1 MELRNGVFK
10 MMMILWGVVPI
21 VLLVLT
27 VIYLYKKINSAVKY
41 FGAKE
46 DVSYSSV
53 NDSKIK
59 TKYRIISIGIFAL
72 LIVPVVFFKMT
83 WIIVLLHLFVLLLV
97 TDLVVWIIEKIGH
110 KINSTTFQ
118 RIYKS
123 GIIAIVIT
131 AIMITYGYFNIF
143 KVIDTQYTV
152 YTEKNIRSEGYKI
165 LVLSDL
171 HTGLT
176 LNGEQLEQKVAEMSY
191 QNPDVVIL
199 DGDIVDESTTFEQMQ
214 EAFSILSKISNRYG
228 IYYVYGNHDKNAYT
242 SKPNYTPEQ
251 LKETIISTG
260 INILEDTTQVINN
273 ELVLIGRADKGDM
286 VNVRKDISELVDG
299 LNSSMEWIV
308 LDHQPADYKLCEQ
321 NGADII
327 ISGHTH
333 AGQIWP
339 IGFLSSV
346 LHLDEM
352 NYGYKVNNNMTAIV
366 TSGIAGWGFP
376 LRTSKHSEYL
386 VINIVNK

>member
-1 MELRNGVFK
+1 M
-10 MMMILWGVVPI
+10 
-21 VLLVLT
+21 
-27 VIYLYKKINSAVKY
+27 
-41 FGAKE
+41 
-46 DVSYSSV
+46 
-53 NDSKIK
+53 
-59 TKYRIISIGIFAL
+59 
-72 LIVPVVFFKMT
+72 
-83 WIIVLLHLFVLLLV
+83 
-97 TDLVVWIIEKIGH
+97 
-110 KINSTTFQ
+110 
-118 RIYKS
+118 
-123 GIIAIVIT
+123 
-131 AIMITYGYFNIF
+131 
-143 KVIDTQYTV
+143 
-152 YTEKNIRSEGYKI
+152 YKI

-214 EAFSILSKISNRYG
+214 EAFLILSKISNRYG

-321 NGADII
+321 NGADMI

-339 IGFLSSV
+339 IGFLSSI